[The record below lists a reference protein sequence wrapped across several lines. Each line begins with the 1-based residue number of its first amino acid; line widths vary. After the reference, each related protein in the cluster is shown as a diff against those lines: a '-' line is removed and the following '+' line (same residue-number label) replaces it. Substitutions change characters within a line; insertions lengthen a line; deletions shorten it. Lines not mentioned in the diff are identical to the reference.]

1 MEQHHYP
8 VDVTWESG
16 KEGRASSSDGLPAIT
31 VASPPEFGGPGGLWS
46 PEHLFVGALA
56 SCYMTT
62 YLAIAE
68 RSRLEVAGLAV
79 PAEGR
84 LVQGED
90 RRFSIDRVVLRP
102 VIRIRVEADR
112 EKAERI
118 AHKSEEVCLITRS
131 VRSEVVLEATI
142 EVG

>member
-1 MEQHHYP
+1 MEPHHYP
-8 VDVTWESG
+8 VRVTWESA
-16 KEGRASSSDGLPAIT
+16 KQGRMGSSDGLPEIT
-31 VASPPEFGGPGGLWS
+31 VGAPPEFGGPGGLWS
-46 PEHLFVGALA
+46 PEHLFVSAIA

-62 YLAIAE
+62 YLAIAGH
-68 RSRLEVAGLAV
+68 SRLEVAGLDV

-102 VIRIRVEADR
+102 VIRIRDEGDR

-142 EVG
+142 EVE

>member
-8 VDVTWESG
+8 VGVTWESG
-16 KEGRASSSDGLPAIT
+16 KQGRAGSPDGLPAVT

-46 PEHLFVGALA
+46 PEHLFVAALA

-90 RRFSIDRVVLRP
+90 RRYSIDRVVLRP
-102 VIRIRVEADR
+102 VIRIRDEADR

>member
-8 VDVTWESG
+8 VQVTWESG
-16 KEGRASSSDGLPAIT
+16 KQGQLGSSDGLPDVT
-31 VASPPEFGGPGGLWS
+31 VGSPPEFGGPGGLWS
-46 PEHLFVGALA
+46 PEHLFVAAVA

-68 RSRLEVAGLAV
+68 RSRLEVAGLEV

-102 VIRIRVEADR
+102 VIRIRDEGDR

-142 EVG
+142 EVA